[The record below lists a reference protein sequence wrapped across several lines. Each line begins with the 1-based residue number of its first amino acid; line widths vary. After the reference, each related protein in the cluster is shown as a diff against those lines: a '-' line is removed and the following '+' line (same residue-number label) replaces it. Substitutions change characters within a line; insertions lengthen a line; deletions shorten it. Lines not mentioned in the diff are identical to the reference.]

1 MENEVMTTVL
11 NEVLAEQKEIAG
23 QVESLQQNIRLLAS
37 RIEGF
42 EKKLDNLKITA
53 PPVDL
58 LSIQLLIAKNMEEVK
73 KVVAEQPKNV
83 TQEKRYLLFPE
94 HNAREYYGTLLRWLL
109 YIIIATYG
117 FFLIIHMLDK
127 WG

>member
-1 MENEVMTTVL
+1 MENEIMTTVL

-23 QVESLQQNIRLLAS
+23 QVESMQHNITLLAS

-42 EKKLDNLKITA
+42 EKKLDNLKITS

-58 LSIQLLIAKNMEEVK
+58 LPTQLLIAKNMEEIK
-73 KVVAEQPKNV
+73 RVVAEQPKNV
-83 TQEKRYLLFPE
+83 VLEKRYLLFPE
-94 HNAREYYGTLLRWLL
+94 TNAREYYGTLLRWLL

-117 FFLIIHMLDK
+117 FFLIKHTLDK

>member
-23 QVESLQQNIRLLAS
+23 QVESLQHNIRLLAS

-58 LSIQLLIAKNMEEVK
+58 LSIQLLISKNMEEIK

-109 YIIIATYG
+109 YIIISTYG
-117 FFLIIHMLDK
+117 FFLIKHMLDK
-127 WG
+127 WR

>member
-1 MENEVMTTVL
+1 MENEVMVTVL

-23 QVESLQQNIRLLAS
+23 QVQSLLHNIKVLSSRMES
-37 RIEGF
+37 F

-53 PPVDL
+53 LPADL
-58 LSIQLLIAKNMEEVK
+58 QPTQLLIAKNMEVVK

-83 TQEKRYLLFPE
+83 MLEKRYLFFPE
-94 HNAREYYGTLLRWLL
+94 HNAKEYYGTLLRWLL

-117 FFLIIHMLDK
+117 FFLIKHMLDK
-127 WG
+127 WR